1 MLIQSMRSKLPYIS
15 VSELLQEIIEETGY
29 VRELEAEIQ
38 RKHSSE
44 WKISMS

>member
-29 VRELEAEIQ
+29 VRELEAENTEEAQQ
-38 RKHSSE
+38 RME
-44 WKISMS
+44 ISMS